1 MIKNIIFDFDGVLVD
16 SETIVLKAF
25 SKYMQECRIKTNEK
39 ELANLVGKPT
49 IVVIDILS
57 EKYFP
62 EVKKKFSDDIMNIAS
77 NIYKKELKK
86 IVGVEEF
93 LEKSKHNLY
102 IGSNSLKDRILDG
115 LKRVGLEKY
124 FNSNQI
130 YSLDLVD
137 NPKPHPDIYLKA
149 VNDNDLIIDETII
162 IEDSVVGVQA
172 GQDANV
178 KVIGLTA
185 GGHWNKNRDEKELIN
200 AGAFVTANDYNKIQE
215 IIESL

>member
-1 MIKNIIFDFDGVLVD
+1 MIKNIIFDFDGVIVD
-16 SETIVLKAF
+16 SEILVAKAF
-25 SKYMQECRIKTNEK
+25 SKYMQELGIKTNEK
-39 ELANLVGKPT
+39 EFANLAGKKT
-49 IVVIDILS
+49 VEVIDILS
-57 EKYFP
+57 EKYSL
-62 EVKKKFSDDIMNIAS
+62 KDKQKFFDDIMNIAS

-93 LEKSKHNLY
+93 LKKSKHNLY
-102 IGSNSLKDRILDG
+102 IGSNSMQDRILDG

-124 FNSNQI
+124 FNSNHI
-130 YSLDLVD
+130 YSFDLVD

-162 IEDSVVGVQA
+162 IEDSVVGVNA
-172 GQDANV
+172 GKNAKI

-185 GGHWNKNRDEKELIN
+185 GGHWHTDSDEKELIN
-200 AGAFVTANDYNKIQE
+200 AGAIATANNYNKIEE

>member
-25 SKYMQECRIKTNEK
+25 SKYMQECRIKINEK
-39 ELANLVGKPT
+39 ELANLLGKPT
-49 IVVIDILS
+49 VVVIDILS

-102 IGSNSLKDRILDG
+102 IGSNSMKNRIVDG
-115 LKRVGLEKY
+115 LKRVALEKY

-185 GGHWNKNRDEKELIN
+185 GGHWGENRDEKELIN
-200 AGAFVTANDYNKIQE
+200 AGAIATANNYNKIQE

>member
-62 EVKKKFSDDIMNIAS
+62 ENKKKFSDDIMNIAS

-102 IGSNSLKDRILDG
+102 IGSNSLKDRLLDG

>member
-62 EVKKKFSDDIMNIAS
+62 ENKKKFSDDIMNIAS

-185 GGHWNKNRDEKELIN
+185 GGHWGENRDEKELIN
-200 AGAFVTANDYNKIQE
+200 AGAIATANNYNKIQE

>member
-25 SKYMQECRIKTNEK
+25 SKYMQECRIKRNEK

-62 EVKKKFSDDIMNIAS
+62 ENKKEFSDDIMNIAS

-86 IVGVEEF
+86 IVGVEKF
-93 LEKSKHNLY
+93 LEKSNHNLY

-172 GQDANV
+172 GQDAKV

-200 AGAFVTANDYNKIQE
+200 AGAIATANDYNKIEE

>member
-62 EVKKKFSDDIMNIAS
+62 ENKKKFSDDIMNIAS

-172 GQDANV
+172 GQDAKV

-200 AGAFVTANDYNKIQE
+200 AGAIATANDYNKIEE

>member
-62 EVKKKFSDDIMNIAS
+62 ENKKKFSDDVMNIAS

-185 GGHWNKNRDEKELIN
+185 GGHWYRDRDEKELTN
-200 AGAFVTANDYNKIQE
+200 AGAIAIASNYNKIQE

>member
-25 SKYMQECRIKTNEK
+25 SKYMQECRIKINEK
-39 ELANLVGKPT
+39 ELANLLGKPT
-49 IVVIDILS
+49 VVVIDILS

-102 IGSNSLKDRILDG
+102 IGSNSMKNRIVDG

-137 NPKPHPDIYLKA
+137 NPKPLPDIYLKA

-162 IEDSVVGVQA
+162 IEDSVVGVKA

-185 GGHWNKNRDEKELIN
+185 GGHWGENRDEKELIN
-200 AGAFVTANDYNKIQE
+200 AGAIATANNYNKIQE

>member
-62 EVKKKFSDDIMNIAS
+62 ENKKKFSDDIMNIAS

-86 IVGVEEF
+86 IVGVEDF
-93 LEKSKHNLY
+93 LKKSKLNFF
-102 IGSNSLKDRILDG
+102 IGSNSMKNRILDG

-124 FNSNQI
+124 FNPNHI
-130 YSLDLVD
+130 YSFDLVN

-149 VNDNDLIIDETII
+149 VNDNDLLIDETII
-162 IEDSVVGVQA
+162 IEDSVVGVNA
-172 GQDANV
+172 GKNAKI

-185 GGHWNKNRDEKELIN
+185 GGHWHTDRDEKELIN
-200 AGAFVTANDYNKIQE
+200 AGAIATANNYNKIQE
-215 IIESL
+215 IIESF

>member
-62 EVKKKFSDDIMNIAS
+62 ENKKKFSDDVMNIAS

-149 VNDNDLIIDETII
+149 VNDNDLIINETII
-162 IEDSVVGVQA
+162 IEDSVVGVKA

-185 GGHWNKNRDEKELIN
+185 GGHWGENRDEKELIN
-200 AGAFVTANDYNKIQE
+200 AGAIATANNYNKIQE

>member
-25 SKYMQECRIKTNEK
+25 SKYMQECRIKINEK

-49 IVVIDILS
+49 VVVIDILS
-57 EKYFP
+57 EKYSP
-62 EVKKKFSDDIMNIAS
+62 EDKKKFSDDIMNIAS

-149 VNDNDLIIDETII
+149 VNDNDLIINETII

-215 IIESL
+215 IIESF

>member
-1 MIKNIIFDFDGVLVD
+1 MKNR
-16 SETIVLKAF
+16 IV
-25 SKYMQECRIKTNEK
+25 
-39 ELANLVGKPT
+39 
-49 IVVIDILS
+49 
-57 EKYFP
+57 
-62 EVKKKFSDDIMNIAS
+62 
-77 NIYKKELKK
+77 
-86 IVGVEEF
+86 
-93 LEKSKHNLY
+93 
-102 IGSNSLKDRILDG
+102 DG

-137 NPKPHPDIYLKA
+137 NPKPLPDIYLKA

-185 GGHWNKNRDEKELIN
+185 GGHWGANRDEKELIN
-200 AGAFVTANDYNKIQE
+200 AGAIATANNYNKIQE

>member
-16 SETIVLKAF
+16 SEILVAKAF
-25 SKYMQECRIKTNEK
+25 SKYMQELGIKTNEK
-39 ELANLVGKPT
+39 EFANLAGKKT
-49 IVVIDILS
+49 VEVIDILS
-57 EKYFP
+57 EKYSL
-62 EVKKKFSDDIMNIAS
+62 KDKQKFFDDIMNIAS
-77 NIYKKELKK
+77 NIYKKELKTV
-86 IVGVEEF
+86 VGVEEF
-93 LEKSKHNLY
+93 LKKSKHNLY
-102 IGSNSLKDRILDG
+102 IGSNSMKNRILDG
-115 LKRVGLEKY
+115 LKRVGLKKY
-124 FNSNQI
+124 FNPNHI
-130 YSLDLVD
+130 YSFDLVD

-172 GQDANV
+172 GKNAKI

-200 AGAFVTANDYNKIQE
+200 AGAIATANNYNKIQE

>member
-25 SKYMQECRIKTNEK
+25 SKYMQECRIKINEK

-49 IVVIDILS
+49 VVVIDILS

-86 IVGVEEF
+86 VVGVEEF

-137 NPKPHPDIYLKA
+137 NPKPLPDIYLKA

-200 AGAFVTANDYNKIQE
+200 AGAIATANNYNKIQE

>member
-62 EVKKKFSDDIMNIAS
+62 ENKKKFSDDVMNIAS

-124 FNSNQI
+124 FNPNRI

-200 AGAFVTANDYNKIQE
+200 AGAFVTANDYNTIQE

>member
-102 IGSNSLKDRILDG
+102 IGSNSMKNRIVDG

-172 GQDANV
+172 GQNANV

>member
-62 EVKKKFSDDIMNIAS
+62 ENKKKFSNDIMNIAS

-172 GQDANV
+172 GQDAKV